1 MSQRYIQLSLMI
13 STAFIATILLSHLHI
28 EYLWFTQFHLESVLI
43 KKLYLKSLLLLL
55 ATTLSALLIMW
66 QKRWKHIM
74 QKKSNKE
81 NKKKLT
87 GLKYG
92 LSVLSTI
99 LILSLTISL
108 LMLITYSS
116 LIQPFNSL
124 HWWTLIYG
132 PNSGRILI
140 TVLATIISILVIFKK
155 VGITLIQ
162 IIGFLL
168 FTIIVTRSWGIWSL
182 ALSISPTGIKEP
194 LYGSDITFGLGIYPA
209 LLFIFTLLLII
220 TTQTM
225 CSSFWIYLT
234 VNRGL
239 SDWSVP
245 YLDIES
251 KNHLRPISFV
261 MLISIT
267 CIAWLSRH
275 QFLWTQNG
283 IVPGAGWLDIHF
295 NIPLRTF
302 LCILLIIFALQILP
316 ITHPWKKLVRYTTA
330 VLFTLTILIE
340 FTLTPFLEWI
350 IVKPRELKLESPYL
364 TRAIRSTRRAFQL
377 DSIKTKLINPKSQLT
392 NRDLILGEST
402 LKNIRLWDS
411 QPLLD
416 TNRQLQQLR
425 QYYRFTNVAVDRYR
439 LKANSDERQQVMI
452 TARELDQEQ
461 LPDSSR
467 TWLNKH
473 FVFTHGYGFTVSPI
487 NTKAQDG
494 LPEYFVSDLG
504 KSAKIQGSSFLDI
517 SDEDVKSSLPI
528 GNASIY
534 YGMLPSSYVIA
545 PSNIKE
551 LDYPQGDKNIFNHY
565 KGNGGI
571 KLNNALNKISA
582 AIYLKEPRL
591 LNTGALTNHSHLLL
605 KREVRQRMRALV
617 PFIDVIGDPYLIS
630 TTVSS
635 KEKRYSHDQN
645 LFWIVEGYTSSVTY
659 PYSSKLPNGSSI
671 RYIRNSVKAVVD
683 AYNGNIQLYIVES
696 KDPIVQAWN
705 KLFPRLFNPISIMPN
720 EIKDH
725 LRVPIDLFNIQVQQI
740 LRYHVTESRA
750 FYNGDDVWQVP
761 MELYGSTE
769 VPVEPYHITAQ
780 LVDNNKSEFLLLQPL
795 SPLARPNLA
804 AWLAARNDGDNYGD
818 LVLLQFPSETT
829 IFGPEQ
835 IQALINQNPTISQQF
850 SLWDR
855 AGSEVIQ
862 GNLLVL
868 PVGEALLYVEPVYL
882 KASMG
887 GLPTLTR
894 VVVSDGKRIA
904 MAETLAE
911 GIKELLNQFV
921 KEEKSK

>member
-1 MSQRYIQLSLMI
+1 
-13 STAFIATILLSHLHI
+13 
-28 EYLWFTQFHLESVLI
+28 
-43 KKLYLKSLLLLL
+43 
-55 ATTLSALLIMW
+55 
-66 QKRWKHIM
+66 
-74 QKKSNKE
+74 
-81 NKKKLT
+81 
-87 GLKYG
+87 
-92 LSVLSTI
+92 
-99 LILSLTISL
+99 
-108 LMLITYSS
+108 
-116 LIQPFNSL
+116 
-124 HWWTLIYG
+124 
-132 PNSGRILI
+132 
-140 TVLATIISILVIFKK
+140 
-155 VGITLIQ
+155 
-162 IIGFLL
+162 LL
-168 FTIIVTRSWGIWSL
+168 F
-182 ALSISPTGIKEP
+182 A
-194 LYGSDITFGLGIYPA
+194 
-209 LLFIFTLLLII
+209 FTLLLII
-220 TTQTM
+220 SVLTIST
-225 CSSFWIYLT
+225 SIWIYLIG
-234 VNRGL
+234 NKGL

-245 YLDIES
+245 YMDKES
-251 KNHLRPISFV
+251 RNHLRPLATIIFIST
-261 MLISIT
+261 T

-302 LCILLIIFALQILP
+302 SSFLLLVFVVQIIP
-316 ITHPWKKLVRYTTA
+316 INHPGKKLVRFTTA
-330 VLFTLTILIE
+330 ALFTLTILIE
-340 FTLTPFLEWI
+340 LTLTPFLEWI

-364 TRAIRSTRRAFQL
+364 ARAIRSTRRAFQL
-377 DSIKTKLINPKSQLT
+377 DSIKTKLINPRSQLT
-392 NRDLILGEST
+392 KQDLILGEST

-425 QYYRFTNVAVDRYR
+425 QYYRFSNVAVDRYR
-439 LKANSDERQQVMI
+439 LKKDSDGRQQVMI
-452 TARELDQEQ
+452 TARELDQDQ
-461 LPDSSR
+461 LPISSR

-494 LPEYFVSDLG
+494 LPEYFISDLG
-504 KSAKIQGSSFLDI
+504 TSAKIQGSSFLDI
-517 SDEDVKSSLPI
+517 SDSDVKSSLPI

-545 PSNIKE
+545 PSMIKE

-565 KGNGGI
+565 KGKGGI
-571 KLNNALNKISA
+571 KLNNPVNKISA

-591 LNTGALTNHSHLLL
+591 LNTGALTNQSNLLL
-605 KREVRQRMRALV
+605 KREVRQRMKALV
-617 PFIDVIGDPYLIS
+617 PFIEVIGDPYLIS
-630 TTVSS
+630 TTISS
-635 KEKRYSHDQN
+635 TEKSYSHDQN

-659 PYSSKLPNGSSI
+659 PYSSELPDGSSV

-683 AYNGNIQLYIVES
+683 AYNGSIQLYIVEP
-696 KDPIVQAWN
+696 KDPLIKAWN
-705 KLFPRLFNPISIMPN
+705 KLFPILFNPISDMPI

-725 LRVPIDLFNIQVQQI
+725 LRVPIELFNIQVQQL

-818 LVLLQFPSETT
+818 LVLLQFPSQTT

-835 IQALINQNPTISQQF
+835 VQALINQNPKISQQF

-911 GIKELLNQFV
+911 GIKELLSQFV
-921 KEEKSK
+921 KEEKKK